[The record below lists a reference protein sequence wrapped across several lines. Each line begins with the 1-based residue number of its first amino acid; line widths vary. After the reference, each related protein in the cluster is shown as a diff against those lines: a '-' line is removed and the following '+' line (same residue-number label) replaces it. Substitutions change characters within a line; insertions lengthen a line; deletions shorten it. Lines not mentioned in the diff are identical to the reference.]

1 MVQWPSADFRSVIPV
16 RCVTSES
23 EHEEKDDDADD
34 DADGDDDEIS
44 GTGPYTNIKAIRPDT

>member
-1 MVQWPSADFRSVIPV
+1 M